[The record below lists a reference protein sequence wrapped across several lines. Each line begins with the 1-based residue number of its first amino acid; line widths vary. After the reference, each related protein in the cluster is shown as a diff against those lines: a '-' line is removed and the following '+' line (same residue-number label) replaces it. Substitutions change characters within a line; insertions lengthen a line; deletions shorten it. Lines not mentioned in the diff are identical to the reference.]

1 VKHRFYLDIMV
12 LYFAI
17 KEENA
22 KREHDETCA
31 KLIQLIGQNCHRVV
45 VDRTTNE
52 KYNSHLSELFRM
64 PKYQTP
70 AALFLA
76 NVVYNSAKFV
86 IESTEAPDIPAAAVG
101 GIPKE
106 DRYIVRAGLISH
118 PIIVTDEEDLR
129 DSINER
135 HDVFGLKAITPAEA
149 LELAKET

>member
-1 VKHRFYLDIMV
+1 MV

-22 KREHDETCA
+22 NREHDETCA
-31 KLIQLIGQNCHRVV
+31 NLIQLIGQNCHRVV

-52 KYNSHLSELFRM
+52 KYNSHLSELLAM
-64 PKYQTP
+64 PKYPTP

-86 IESTEAPDIPAAAVG
+86 IESTEAPDIPATAIG
-101 GIPKE
+101 GIPSE
-106 DRYIVRAGLISH
+106 DHYVVRAGLISH
-118 PIIVTDEEDLR
+118 PMIVTDEKKLR
-129 DSINER
+129 DSINDH
-135 HDVFGLKAITPAEA
+135 HDVLGLKAITPAEA